1 MAPTAGRQRINV
13 NLLEAVASRSQ
24 WRPIRTARYVFRKVR
39 HAVIPAALLL
49 ALGIVWTATPLA
61 DYVDVERLRNTAEDI
76 RRHDWAPVM
85 VLLVYLGASPTF
97 FPITLLNVI
106 TAVVFAPAQALVLS
120 LAGSMLNAGLSFGL
134 GRLLG
139 RRWLR
144 HKIGPRLARISRR
157 LGRGGI
163 PVVVGM
169 MVSPLG
175 PYTFV
180 NMVCG
185 ASHIRALQHQLGVLL
200 GLAPTLALLVVMGD
214 GLWRLIDDPTPMNLT
229 ILAGI
234 ILLWAVGG
242 FGLQYLLDR
251 RPGSRRAMI
260 RRRMADRRRRH
271 ESTDSTSP

>member
-1 MAPTAGRQRINV
+1 M
-13 NLLEAVASRSQ
+13 
-24 WRPIRTARYVFRKVR
+24 
-39 HAVIPAALLL
+39 LL
-49 ALGIVWTATPLA
+49 AVGILWTATPLA
-61 DYVDVERLRNTAEDI
+61 EYVDAERLRNAAEQI
-76 RRHDWAPVM
+76 RRHDWAPAV

-106 TAVVFAPAQALVLS
+106 IAVVFAPAQAFVLS
-120 LAGSMLNAGLSFGL
+120 LTGSMLNAALSFGL

-144 HKIGPRLARISRR
+144 HRIGPRLARLSRR

-169 MVSPLG
+169 MVTPLG

-185 ASHIRALQHQLGVLL
+185 ASHIRALQHQAGVVL

-214 GLWRLIDDPTPMNLT
+214 GLWRLIDEPTPVNLT
-229 ILAGI
+229 ILTGI
-234 ILLWAVGG
+234 VLLWTAGG

-251 RPGSRRAMI
+251 RPGSRRALV
-260 RRRMADRRRRH
+260 RQRVADRRRHQRPGGP
-271 ESTDSTSP
+271 TSL